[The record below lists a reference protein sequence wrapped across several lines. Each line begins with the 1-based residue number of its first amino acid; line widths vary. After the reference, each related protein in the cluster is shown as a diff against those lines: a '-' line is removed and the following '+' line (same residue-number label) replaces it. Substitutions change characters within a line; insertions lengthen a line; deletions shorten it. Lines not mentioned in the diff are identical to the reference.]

1 MALIKMS
8 RAKWKGPYFKE
19 NLILKN
25 NSTKNN
31 EIFTESRSS
40 IIIPNLIGSTI
51 NVHNGKN
58 FLKVKI
64 TENMI
69 GRKLGEFSPTRKRFS
84 FKKLKINK

>member
-1 MALIKMS
+1 MS
-8 RAKWKGPYFKE
+8 RAKWKGPYFKTD
-19 NLILKN
+19 LILSN
-25 NSTKNN
+25 IDRKNN
-31 EIFTESRSS
+31 EVFTKSRSS

-69 GRKLGEFSPTRKRFS
+69 GRKLGEFAPTRKRFS

>member
-1 MALIKMS
+1 MLTH
-8 RAKWKGPYFKE
+8 
-19 NLILKN
+19 
-25 NSTKNN
+25 STKNN

-64 TENMI
+64 TE
-69 GRKLGEFSPTRKRFS
+69 KL
-84 FKKLKINK
+84 LI